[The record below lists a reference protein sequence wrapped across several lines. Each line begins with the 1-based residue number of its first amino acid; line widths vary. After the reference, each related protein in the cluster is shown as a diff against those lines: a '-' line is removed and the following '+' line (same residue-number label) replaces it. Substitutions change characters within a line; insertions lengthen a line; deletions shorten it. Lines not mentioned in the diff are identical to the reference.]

1 MKYLELSTEELNIR
15 CKDWAKCI
23 SLVFR
28 PDLII
33 YIARAGYIFA
43 KPMAEIFDVPLLG
56 IGAVRSGNS
65 IKEIVGPI
73 FAYLPSF
80 FRKIIAKVEIKSGV
94 HKKKT
99 EREVV
104 FHQKINDIN
113 CSKYRKILIVDDA
126 VDTGYSMKKVAEMA
140 KEKFNNADIRTACFN
155 MSCDEKDCVM
165 KIDYIQLQGYSVK
178 TPFSKDSKEYTK
190 TKKQYY
196 KDTNNEYI

>member
-15 CKDWAKCI
+15 CKEWAKCI
-23 SLVFR
+23 CKEFR

-43 KPMAEIFDVPLLG
+43 KPMAEILDTPLLG

-65 IKEIVGPI
+65 IKEIVCPI
-73 FAYLPSF
+73 FAYLPSC
-80 FRKIIAKVEIKSGV
+80 FRKLIAKVEIKSGV

-104 FHQKINDIN
+104 FHQRINDID
-113 CSKYRKILIVDDA
+113 CSKFGKILIVDDA
-126 VDTGYSMKKVAEMA
+126 VDTGYSMKKVVEMS
-140 KEKFNNADIRTACFN
+140 KEKFRNAEIRTACFN
-155 MSCDEKDCVM
+155 MSCDKDDCIM
-165 KIDYIQLQGYSVK
+165 KIDYVKLNGYSVK
-178 TPFSKDSKEYTK
+178 TPFSKDSKEYSR

-196 KDTNNEYI
+196 KETNNEYI